1 MIAIG
6 NDHTAVAMKHEI
18 IALLE
23 EMGLEYKDYGATE
36 ETSSDYPVFAARVA
50 RAVAKG
56 TCSLGIVICGTG
68 IGVSIAANKVQGVRC
83 ALCAEPYSALM
94 ARQHN
99 NANVLA
105 LGARTVGAG
114 LARMIAR
121 TFLEAS
127 FQGGRHAR
135 RVEQMARLEKGEE
148 IE

>member
-1 MIAIG
+1 MLAIG
-6 NDHTAVAMKHEI
+6 NDHSAVEMKREI
-18 IALLE
+18 IALLGD
-23 EMGLEYKDYGATE
+23 MGLEYTDYGATE

-56 TCSLGIVICGTG
+56 TCELGIVICGTG

-83 ALCAEPYSALM
+83 ALCAEPFSALM

-105 LGARTVGAG
+105 LGARTLGMG
-114 LARMIAR
+114 LARMTAR

-127 FQGGRHAR
+127 FEGGRHAR
-135 RVEQMARLEKGEE
+135 RVERMARLERGEN